1 MLEAVSSLCPGNP
14 NNTIVVLI
22 SDIKGTKN
30 SLKEILVERL
40 KDRQIHCSTFE
51 ILVQQLEAKLQQTN
65 QAIVVKLEA
74 DFPIRA

>member
-14 NNTIVVLI
+14 DNTIVVLI

-40 KDRQIHCSTFE
+40 KDR
-51 ILVQQLEAKLQQTN
+51 
-65 QAIVVKLEA
+65 
-74 DFPIRA
+74 